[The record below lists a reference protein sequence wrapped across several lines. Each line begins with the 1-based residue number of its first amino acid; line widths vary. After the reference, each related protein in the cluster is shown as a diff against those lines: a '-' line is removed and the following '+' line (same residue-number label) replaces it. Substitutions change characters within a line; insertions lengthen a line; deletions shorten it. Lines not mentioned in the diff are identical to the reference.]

1 MLTRLSKHDFTE
13 TACLHDSPEDCAM
26 YLLASCPAW
35 SRANAVLAIL
45 PVHAQPVQG
54 VRAQQAQRMHHRNA
68 HIYMALVPSGVPQDQ
83 LWIWLA
89 GPGERD
95 FCGTHAGVLPV
106 DNAST
111 VMPKTAGCAGK
122 ENWESAG
129 GEGLHSHIKNSRKA
143 L

>member
-1 MLTRLSKHDFTE
+1 MTSLKQPACMTAQKTVPCTCWPAVPLGPVRML
-13 TACLHDSPEDCAM
+13 C
-26 YLLASCPAW
+26 
-35 SRANAVLAIL
+35 LAIL

-68 HIYMALVPSGVPQDQ
+68 HIYMALVSSGVPQDQ
-83 LWIWLA
+83 LWICLA
-89 GPGERD
+89 VPGERGS
-95 FCGTHAGVLPV
+95 CGTHAGVLPV

-122 ENWESAG
+122 ENGESAG
-129 GEGLHSHIKNSRKA
+129 GEGWHSHIKNSRKA